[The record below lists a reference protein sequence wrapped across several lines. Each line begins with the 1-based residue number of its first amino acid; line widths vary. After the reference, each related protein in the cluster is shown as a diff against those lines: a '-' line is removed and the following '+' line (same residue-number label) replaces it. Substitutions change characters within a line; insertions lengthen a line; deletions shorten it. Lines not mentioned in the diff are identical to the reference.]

1 MQGSNSSNNK
11 HQAYGNTS
19 SSSSY
24 EYSHL
29 ALIVEIPPYR
39 ERKLQSASAESA
51 AVMQQLLHEATMAAA
66 ADNDHVANEAV
77 SQFAQVEEDVETAE
91 KYLQEDMDPGGEELD
106 LGS

>member
-1 MQGSNSSNNK
+1 
-11 HQAYGNTS
+11 
-19 SSSSY
+19 
-24 EYSHL
+24 
-29 ALIVEIPPYR
+29 
-39 ERKLQSASAESA
+39 
-51 AVMQQLLHEATMAAA
+51 MQQLLHEATMAAA